1 MYGTELYTAIVIG
14 AMISLIYTEATGI
27 LPAGLVVAGYMALMF
42 NHPYTILIM
51 LLISCLSYLIVT
63 HGVARLVILYG
74 RRKFL
79 AMITVAV
86 IITALIGLMVP
97 YLPYEFFTITG
108 IGVIV
113 PGIIANCIDRQGFAH
128 TMISTVIVSTATFLL
143 LFGYNA
149 VFI

>member
-1 MYGTELYTAIVIG
+1 MYGTELYIAIVIG
-14 AMISLIYTEATGI
+14 AMISLIYTEVTGI
-27 LPAGLVVAGYMALMF
+27 LPAGLVVAGYIALMF

-63 HGVARLVILYG
+63 HGVAQLVILYG

-86 IITALIGLMVP
+86 IITGIIGITVP
-97 YLPYEFFTITG
+97 YLPYEFYTISG

-128 TMISTVIVSTATFLL
+128 TMISTVIVSTLTFGL
-143 LFGYNA
+143 LFGYHA
-149 VFI
+149 ILG